1 MMFRGAG
8 NVSVV
13 QQQQSSKCGN
23 GPQLV
28 AEEEAEEEGGRASG
42 KGTRLFAPFC
52 L

>member
-1 MMFRGAG
+1 MMMFRGAG

-28 AEEEAEEEGGRASG
+28 AEEEAEEGGRASG
-42 KGTRLFAPFC
+42 KETRLFARFC

>member
-1 MMFRGAG
+1 MFCGAG

-28 AEEEAEEEGGRASG
+28 AEEGGRASG
-42 KGTRLFAPFC
+42 KDTRLFAPFH